1 MFVFEVNRD
10 VPAGEFGNTSDRDIA
25 KGEVLYK
32 FNRATYGCVD
42 IPDVTPVSVE
52 PGEYP
57 FFLMPDTTLE
67 TIANV

>member
-1 MFVFEVNRD
+1 MLVFAVTRD
-10 VPAGEFGNTSDRDIA
+10 LPASEFGNTSDRDIA

-52 PGEYP
+52 PGKYP
-57 FFLMPDTTLE
+57 FFLVPDNALE